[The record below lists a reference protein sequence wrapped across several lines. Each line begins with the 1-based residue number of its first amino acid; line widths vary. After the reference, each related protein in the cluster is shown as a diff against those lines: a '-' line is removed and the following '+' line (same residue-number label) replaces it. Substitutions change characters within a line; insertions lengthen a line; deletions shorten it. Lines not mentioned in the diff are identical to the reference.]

1 MLLLL
6 ICKNADQKEATA
18 PAPQQ
23 TNNDVTATDSKPEPK
38 QEEQQQG
45 FDAENYSG
53 FMYGSGMT
61 PNLERMSVNLLI
73 KLPNV
78 LVLQDLV

>member
-1 MLLLL
+1 MNDDLGYSADELAEYNRLATQDQEVNDA
-6 ICKNADQKEATA
+6 KQSATADQKEATA

-45 FDAENYSG
+45 FD
-53 FMYGSGMT
+53 MQRT
-61 PNLERMSVNLLI
+61 
-73 KLPNV
+73 
-78 LVLQDLV
+78 